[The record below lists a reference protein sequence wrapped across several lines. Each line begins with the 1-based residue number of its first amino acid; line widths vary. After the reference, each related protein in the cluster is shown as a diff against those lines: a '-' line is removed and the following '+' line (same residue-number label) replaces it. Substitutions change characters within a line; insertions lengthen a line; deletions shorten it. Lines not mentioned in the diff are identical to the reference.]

1 MARPHGR
8 ARVDAAYPQAFAVCD
23 RCGFWYNHVDL
34 NWQFE
39 FSGRGLYN
47 TRFLFC
53 ERCTDDPQPQLK
65 SRRIKGDPRPIL
77 NARPEPFSIDNYSGF
92 TLAEGAFG
100 PALGPAFGS
109 GGILALVTLQ
119 GYPTSAAGLSPGS
132 VWADPDSLIVSVV
145 PGVVPW
151 TDPVAP
157 ARYYGGETSA
167 PQLLQYGGGQ
177 LPLTDPLVV
186 NQLWNNGGTVY
197 VSAGS

>member
-1 MARPHGR
+1 M
-8 ARVDAAYPQAFAVCD
+8 Q
-23 RCGFWYNHVDL
+23 
-34 NWQFE
+34 WQYE
-39 FSGRGLYN
+39 FSGKGLYN

-53 ERCTDDPQPQLK
+53 ERCLDEPQPQLK
-65 SRRIKGDPRPIL
+65 ARRIKADPRPVL
-77 NARPEPFSIDNYSGF
+77 NARPEPFSIDDYSGF

-100 PALGPAFGS
+100 PDFGPAFGS

-119 GYPTSAAGLSPGS
+119 GYPTSPTGLSPGS
-132 VWADPDSLIVSVV
+132 VWADPNSLIVSVV